1 MTENTI
7 LQTDQKLL
15 KEIVEIAINAG
26 DLIMEVFLSRIKV
39 RIKRN
44 LTPVTNAD
52 IKASDYITESLRKYG
67 IPIICEETGVPTYE
81 ERKHWEMLWIV
92 DPLDGTK
99 EFISGRSEF
108 TVNIALVRKDQPVLG
123 VIYAPAL
130 DLLYFAMDNC
140 GSFRLDKAKVILT
153 TDFSAEK
160 LKEISTPIPD
170 CKTDE
175 YTYVV
180 SRSHIN
186 LRTKAYLKSNKQKK
200 VLIPKGSSLKLCS
213 VAEGKANEYPRLG
226 KTMEWD
232 IAAGHA
238 ICRFA
243 DAKVLEF
250 EKETE
255 LVYNKE
261 NLLNP
266 DFVAIRSS

>member
-1 MTENTI
+1 MTENTT
-7 LQTDQKLL
+7 LVPDQKLL

-67 IPIICEETGVPTYE
+67 IPTICEETGVPDYT
-81 ERKHWEMLWIV
+81 ERKYWETLWIV

-108 TVNIALVRKDQPVLG
+108 TVNIAFIRKDQPILS

-130 DLLYFAMDNC
+130 DVLYFAMENL
-140 GSFRLDKAKVILT
+140 GSFRLEKAKEVLQQE
-153 TDFSAEK
+153 FSIEK
-160 LKEISTPIPD
+160 LLASAIRLPD
-170 CKTDE
+170 GTNEE
-175 YTYVV
+175 YTIVV

-186 LRTKAYLKSNKQKK
+186 LRTKAYLKSKKIKK
-200 VLIPKGSSLKLCS
+200 VLIPKGSSLKLCA
-213 VAEGKANEYPRLG
+213 VAEGTANEYPRLG

-243 DAKVLEF
+243 GAKVFEF

-266 DFVAIRSS
+266 DFLAIR